1 MDLKIAKM
9 AAKHLG
15 IFYIKICRQ
24 ELYKF
29 AQSGHTVGYSNIF
42 NQSKYIN
49 NGKEAP
55 MTCQRMMY
63 DVTKSNESELW
74 PVEPLHILRYLME
87 DRHPLVHPWR
97 GNSIP
102 DRLSRRSSLSTDLNK
117 CALMISL

>member
-1 MDLKIAKM
+1 MLGIKSSPNISKSCKKVADAVITSKSMDFKIAKM

-63 DVTKSNESELW
+63 DVTKSNESEL
-74 PVEPLHILRYLME
+74 
-87 DRHPLVHPWR
+87 
-97 GNSIP
+97 
-102 DRLSRRSSLSTDLNK
+102 
-117 CALMISL
+117 